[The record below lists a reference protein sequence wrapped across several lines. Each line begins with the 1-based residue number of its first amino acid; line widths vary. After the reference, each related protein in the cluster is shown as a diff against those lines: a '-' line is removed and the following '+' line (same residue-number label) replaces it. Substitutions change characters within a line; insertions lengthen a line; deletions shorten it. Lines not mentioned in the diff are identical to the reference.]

1 MEQYDP
7 TKNYQL
13 YVRDL
18 TGRKLME
25 QRLSGAS
32 EILELTNLAKGSY
45 LFIIVENNDQLARE
59 ILIKQ

>member
-1 MEQYDP
+1 
-7 TKNYQL
+7 
-13 YVRDL
+13 
-18 TGRKLME
+18 ME